1 MHVCQML
8 KQGTPQEA
16 ALCVRLP
23 GACELDAE
31 AAHAAVLP
39 PADGSGSVCRD
50 EFSQLLD
57 ALHSQAARPSVSLR
71 KSAGTTE

>member
-1 MHVCQML
+1 MHACWML
-8 KQGTPQEA
+8 KQAALQEA
-16 ALCVRLP
+16 TLCRRMP
-23 GACELDAE
+23 CACVLDAE
-31 AAHAAVLP
+31 TAHVAVLL

-50 EFSQLLD
+50 EFSQLLN